1 MNSKVRMLCAINGEK
16 PDRLPVTVH
25 QLQGYHLDTY
35 MNGIGPLE
43 AFKKVGMD
51 AAIQYFPDLH
61 REFCL
66 PYYRIMHDA
75 LHSLGFKITNHTCG
89 GTYGIEEYAND
100 ADCSE
105 TLAPVNIGGNQE
117 PWEMKAI
124 VGNRIALIGGIDQF
138 NVLTSGPG
146 EKIRKMVHTL
156 FEKVG
161 YDGGYICT
169 CSDHFFDTPVDHLK
183 IMAEAAKEC
192 LY

>member
-1 MNSKVRMLCAINGEK
+1 
-16 PDRLPVTVH
+16 
-25 QLQGYHLDTY
+25 

-61 REFCL
+61 SEFCL
-66 PYYRIMHDA
+66 PYDRIMHDS
-75 LHSLGFKITNHTCG
+75 LHSLGFKITYHTCG
-89 GTYGIEEYAND
+89 GTYGIEEYIIANG

-105 TLAPVNIGGNQE
+105 TLAPVSIGGNQE
-117 PWEMKAI
+117 PWEKKAK

-146 EKIRKMVHTL
+146 EKIRKMVHAL

-161 YDGGYICT
+161 YDGGYICACSEHFVRYT
-169 CSDHFFDTPVDHLK
+169 C
-183 IMAEAAKEC
+183 
-192 LY
+192 